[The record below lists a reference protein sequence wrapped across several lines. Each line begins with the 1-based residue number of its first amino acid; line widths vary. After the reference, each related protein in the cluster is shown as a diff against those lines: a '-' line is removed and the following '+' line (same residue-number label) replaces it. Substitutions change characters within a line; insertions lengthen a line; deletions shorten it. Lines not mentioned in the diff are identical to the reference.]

1 MVLLRLYTRAA
12 IVRSVGADDYV
23 YATAG
28 LFLVLYTICTHV
40 SALYGFGQNM
50 WTLSPDDAASA
61 VFWEMMC
68 QAAAVISLALA
79 KISLAL
85 FLLRIAAIT
94 WHKIAIW
101 VSIITLAI
109 ISISASV
116 VLWTQCR
123 PANKI
128 WDRERVDGICDV
140 PLTPV
145 ATTLG
150 SWCVVVDFFL
160 ALFPWLFI
168 WDLNM
173 PRGEKITIAGN
184 MSLGILAG
192 VAGIVRTVEIG
203 GLDGSNFTC
212 ELSQLHAE
220 RLLNVESNKY
230 GATDETVP
238 LVIWSAVEIA
248 VTMVCIII
256 PVLRPLYRRVCEST
270 RSSFS
275 YHKHGAGSDSSQR
288 CSSIALR
295 TIGGS
300 SVDGGEYLTP
310 SDLLKRDMKLGLRTL
325 SITQVV
331 SNKGGS
337 QEEILGEEYRNSVR
351 ITDEVSVSRE

>member
-1 MVLLRLYTRAA
+1 MIGGRGGETLTVMWTLSGISLIMVLLRLYTRAV
-12 IVRSVGADDYV
+12 IVRSVSADDYV

-28 LFLVLYTICTHV
+28 LFLVLYTVFTHI
-40 SALYGFGQNM
+40 SALYGFGQNI
-50 WTLSPDDAASA
+50 WILSPDDAASA

-68 QAAAVISLALA
+68 QAAAVISMALA

-85 FLLRIAAIT
+85 FLLRIVVVT
-94 WHKIAIW
+94 WHKVAIW
-101 VSIITLAI
+101 ASIITLAT

-123 PANKI
+123 PVNTI

-168 WDLNM
+168 WNLNM
-173 PRGEKITIAGN
+173 PRGEKITIAGS
-184 MSLGILAG
+184 MSLGIFAG

-203 GLDGSNFTC
+203 GLDGSNFT
-212 ELSQLHAE
+212 
-220 RLLNVESNKY
+220 Y
-230 GATDETVP
+230 ETVP
-238 LVIWSAVEIA
+238 LIIWSAVEIA
-248 VTMVCIII
+248 VTMVCIVI
-256 PVLRPLYRRVCEST
+256 PVIRPLCRRICEST
-270 RSSFS
+270 RSLSS
-275 YHKHGAGSDSSQR
+275 YQKHGTGSDSSQR
-288 CSSIALR
+288 SSSIQLR

-325 SITQVV
+325 SVTQVV
-331 SNKGGS
+331 STQGS